1 VTKKIIS
8 PLVAGLLVAASMP
21 PWGWWPLAFFGLAWY
36 GKLALQ
42 RRDSALFLTALSF
55 GVGWFLPAF
64 AWMWFLTIPG
74 YLVVVLLF
82 ASLHGVAALL
92 SRSLARTDTSFT
104 IALVVC
110 HSLVEALRASWPF
123 GGVPLATVAHS
134 QAASPI
140 ASVSPYVGSIGI
152 AVIVF
157 WIAFTQRKVR
167 AFFITTLFLILANSW
182 DATSD
187 AGTTVRIT
195 AVQGGGPQGTHAIY
209 TNDNEV
215 FNRHLTLTQTL
226 VFDAKRTA
234 VVWPENVI
242 DMDGTQKFVGSFE
255 HSQLKKEARRLR
267 VPIVVGITE
276 DIGPTGFTNAV
287 VVVEPDGMTT
297 ERYDKVRRVPFGEY
311 MPGRQVFSAMG
322 ISSALLPRDATAGA
336 SRARV
341 TVAGTQVATPISWEV
356 FFGGRVN
363 EGVSDGAG
371 YIINPTNGSSYTW
384 TILQSQQVASSRL
397 RAREQGR
404 WVVQI
409 SPTGFSAFVS
419 PSGTV
424 LQRTKVSEEAV
435 IEHTFPVRTG
445 RTPYSRLGNGVYIA
459 LLVLGLSLLAR
470 QRARAIPR
478 GAS

>member
-1 VTKKIIS
+1 MFRKVIS
-8 PLVAGLLVAASMP
+8 PLAAGLLVAASMP
-21 PWGWWPLAFFGLAWY
+21 PWGWWPLAFLGLAWY
-36 GKLALQ
+36 GKLAVR
-42 RRDSALFLTALSF
+42 RRDESLFLTALCF
-55 GVGWFLPAF
+55 AIGWFLPAL

-74 YLVVVLLF
+74 YLLVVLLF

-92 SRSLARTDTSFT
+92 ARSLTRTDTSFA
-104 IALVVC
+104 IALVIS
-110 HSLVEALRASWPF
+110 HSLVEALRGSWPF

-134 QAASPI
+134 QSASPI
-140 ASVSPYVGSIGI
+140 ASFAPYVGSIGI

-157 WIAFTQRKVR
+157 WLAFTQRKVR
-167 AFFITTLFLILANSW
+167 ALVITTLLIVVANSW

-187 AGTTVRIT
+187 TNTTVRIT

-215 FNRHLTLTQTL
+215 FIRHLSLTQSLT
-226 VFDAKRTA
+226 FDAKRTA

-242 DMDGTQKFVGSFE
+242 DMDGTQKFIGSVE
-255 HSQLKKEARRLR
+255 YSQIKEEASRLR
-267 VPIVVGITE
+267 VPIVVGVTE

-287 VVVEPDGMTT
+287 IVVEPNGTAT
-297 ERYDKVRRVPFGEY
+297 QRYDKVRRVPFGEY

-322 ISSALLPRDATAGA
+322 ISSALLPRDATAGS
-336 SRARV
+336 SRAHV
-341 TVAGTQVATPISWEV
+341 IVAGTRVATPISWEV

-424 LQRTKVSEEAV
+424 LQRTKVSEAAV

-445 RTPYSRLGNGVYIA
+445 QTLYSRLGNGVYIA
-459 LLVLGLSLLAR
+459 LLVAGLAVLSR
-470 QRARAIPR
+470 QRARAIPQ

>member
-1 VTKKIIS
+1 
-8 PLVAGLLVAASMP
+8 
-21 PWGWWPLAFFGLAWY
+21 
-36 GKLALQ
+36 
-42 RRDSALFLTALSF
+42 
-55 GVGWFLPAF
+55 
-64 AWMWFLTIPG
+64 
-74 YLVVVLLF
+74 
-82 ASLHGVAALL
+82 
-92 SRSLARTDTSFT
+92 
-104 IALVVC
+104 
-110 HSLVEALRASWPF
+110 
-123 GGVPLATVAHS
+123 
-134 QAASPI
+134 
-140 ASVSPYVGSIGI
+140 
-152 AVIVF
+152 
-157 WIAFTQRKVR
+157 
-167 AFFITTLFLILANSW
+167 
-182 DATSD
+182 
-187 AGTTVRIT
+187 
-195 AVQGGGPQGTHAIY
+195 VQGGGPQGTHAIY